1 MTKFIKETALALTL
15 TALTTAGAQTRRL
28 PEGYASFFRETA
40 APAMTSLPAPPPFAT
55 PPLKAEAASGIYG
68 YLFYFNGSNLQQG
81 LYSIAPST
89 GATYLWSDYYTSN
102 SMPMMSGWLRNGTLN
117 GLNAMSL
124 MGGYLFYGQVEVDLL
139 TGDVINWIQLR
150 NDNDVS
156 NMYLTN
162 AYRILDDRIYGYGP
176 TADGYSYAFKTA
188 DADNIDTTEI
198 LKEVD
203 IEEVCTA
210 LCYNVQDDMF
220 YGVSYTGKF
229 VKIDTKGNQTELFD
243 LGITNLKSTISGI
256 VYSASEK
263 AYIFNAYMKNN
274 SSAMYSIDPVA
285 KKATKLMNCSSGQE
299 YIFMVTTEVNADS
312 DAPAKAVLDSYSFEK
327 DALDGTA
334 TFSVADKTVGGD
346 ALSGQLNWKLL
357 VDGESLTTGTTM
369 AGTKQTITIPTVANG
384 MHTFAFAAASDG
396 NYSEPTVFTIWVGS
410 DYPKAPE
417 NVMLTESDLTWDAVT
432 EGVHG
437 GYVDATALKYEITL
451 NGEKVATTAS
461 TSCRIT
467 LPEGEPF
474 TTYTAKVRA
483 IADNKPSEDGVS
495 NIITY
500 GQPLEVASGLHFTP
514 TEEQIG
520 LFTFVD
526 LDGKVDSEGNPR
538 NWHYSTTMG
547 FPSFASGADGDDL
560 LIFPPVNLSNTE
572 HAYRFKM
579 EAGLISDIDKT
590 GTLEVIM
597 GRKPELESMTQ
608 VIVPER
614 QFMYMAPD
622 IIVEYFGVKEP
633 GTYYIG
639 IRAKSNNVAFHVSD
653 IDIQTSTVSNS
664 VPSQPSELNCTAAPD
679 GVKKATV
686 TFIMPDKTV
695 TGVAIDANTELTA
708 KIVARKFI
716 PYKPSEGEE
725 AGTTIV
731 KGKPGETVTATVDTH
746 QGHNT
751 IGVSCAQDGN
761 YGAEAIMSPLYTG
774 LYKPYRVENFKGEV
788 SEDNMTLKLSW
799 TPPVESGE
807 LEEGLPIGDTFY
819 YTVWYYDSGWS
830 HLANVGWDI
839 LNYDVELPADAA
851 QNLYNIGVM
860 ALNDAG
866 QSDYISYSGWILGP
880 PYKLPMNETFAEGD
894 TEYWPIMTV
903 RPDNSYQGTDWTL
916 EDPAMISEQ
925 FANRSGI
932 ALVGYIGQDGIT
944 SAKARLGLPKF
955 STEDSKVASFTLSYW
970 GGPNEAPM
978 SLYAETFGSA
988 TPVKI
993 ATFPTGKGWMTNTVT
1008 IPAEFLGKKWMQL
1021 LIDAEFSSPNN
1032 FAIIDSYSIAGPSLI
1047 EGIGAEGSIF
1057 AAGGMIHVA
1066 GFAGQ
1071 PLTITDMSGRNI
1083 AECKELQDVNGFAVA
1098 PGVYIVKAGSTV
1110 RKVAVK

>member
-1 MTKFIKETALALTL
+1 MTKFIKGTALALTL

-124 MGGYLFYGQVEVDLL
+124 MGGYLFYGQVEIDM
-139 TGDVINWIQLR
+139 TDGDVINWIQLR

-162 AYRILDDRIYGYGP
+162 AYRILDDHVYGYGP
-176 TADGYSYAFKTA
+176 TADGQSYAFKIA

-198 LKEVD
+198 LKEID
-203 IEEVCTA
+203 MEEVCTA

-220 YGVSYTGKF
+220 YGVNYTGKF
-229 VKIDTKGNQTELFD
+229 VKVDTKGNQTELFD
-243 LGITNLKSTISGI
+243 LGITNLSTTLSGI

-263 AYIFNAYMKNN
+263 AYIFNAYLKNN

-312 DAPAKAVLDSYSFEK
+312 DAPAKAVLDSYLFDK
-327 DALDGTA
+327 AALSGTA
-334 TFSVADKTVGGD
+334 AFTIAGKTVGGSS
-346 ALSGQLNWKLL
+346 LSGSLDWRLL
-357 VDGESLTTGTTM
+357 VDGNQLSTGTTT
-369 AGTKQTITIPTVANG
+369 AGSKQTVSIPAVTNG
-384 MHTFAFAAASDG
+384 MHTFAFAVAKDG
-396 NYSEPTVFTIWVGS
+396 NYSEPTTFTTWVGS

-417 NVMLTESDLTWDAVT
+417 NLVLTETKLTWDAVT

-437 GYVDATALKYEITL
+437 GYIDAASVRYEVTL
-451 NGEKVATTAS
+451 NDETVTTTSS
-461 TSCRIT
+461 TSCTIA
-467 LPEGEPF
+467 LPQGKPF
-474 TTYTAKVRA
+474 TTYTARVRA
-483 IADNKPSEDGVS
+483 IADNKQSEDGVS
-495 NIITY
+495 NFITY
-500 GQPLEVASGLHFTP
+500 GQPLEIAPGLHFTP
-514 TEEQIG
+514 TEEQVG

-526 LDGKVDSEGNPR
+526 LDGKLDSEGNPR

-560 LIFPPVNLSNTE
+560 LIFPPINLSDTE
-572 HAYRFKM
+572 HAYRFEM
-579 EAGLISDIDKT
+579 EAGLIRDIDVT
-590 GTLEVIM
+590 GTLEVIL
-597 GRKPELESMTQ
+597 GREPKLESMTQ

-614 QFMYMAPD
+614 QFYHMAGD

-639 IRAKSNNVAFHVSD
+639 IRAKSHDVAFHVSD
-653 IDIQTSTVSNS
+653 IDLQTSTVSNS
-664 VPSQPSELNCTAAPD
+664 VPSQPSALSGTASAD
-679 GVKKATV
+679 GAKKAIV
-686 TFIMPDKTV
+686 TFTMPEKTV
-695 TGVAIDANTELTA
+695 TGVIIDADTELTA
-708 KIVARKFI
+708 KITAREFV
-716 PYKPSEGEE
+716 PFKPSEGEV
-725 AGTTIV
+725 AGTTTV
-731 KGKPGETVTATVDTH
+731 RGKPGETVTATVDTH
-746 QGHNT
+746 QGTNT
-751 IGVSCAQDGN
+751 IGVCCSQGGN
-761 YGAEAIMSPLYTG
+761 YGAEATMNLYTG

-799 TPPVESGE
+799 TPPVESSE
-807 LEEGLPIGDTFY
+807 MEPGLPIGDTFY
-819 YTVWYYDSGWS
+819 YTVWYYSNGWT

-839 LNYDVELPADAA
+839 LSYDVELPADAA
-851 QNLYNIGVM
+851 QNLYTIGVM

-866 QSDYISYSGWILGP
+866 QSDYINYSGWILGP

-988 TPVKI
+988 SPVKI
-993 ATFPTGKGWMTNTVT
+993 ATFPTGKGWMTNTVA

-1071 PLTITDMSGRNI
+1071 PLTITDMSGRNV
-1083 AECKELQDVNGFAVA
+1083 AESDKLQDINGFAVA
-1098 PGVYIVKAGSTV
+1098 PGIYIVKAGSTV

>member
-1 MTKFIKETALALTL
+1 MTKFIKGTALALTL

-40 APAMTSLPAPPPFAT
+40 APAATSMPAQPRFAS
-55 PPLKAEAASGIYG
+55 PPLKVEAASGIYG
-68 YLFYFNGSNLQQG
+68 YLFYFNGTNLQQG

-124 MGGYLFYGQVEVDLL
+124 MGGYLFYGQVEIDM
-139 TGDVINWIQLR
+139 TNGDVINWIQLR

-162 AYRILDDRIYGYGP
+162 AYRILDDHVYGYGP
-176 TADGYSYAFKTA
+176 TADGQSYAFKIA

-198 LKEVD
+198 LKEVEID
-203 IEEVCTA
+203 EVCTA

-229 VKIDTKGNQTELFD
+229 VKVDTKGNQTELFD
-243 LGITNLKSTISGI
+243 LGITNLSTTVSGI

-263 AYIFNAYMKNN
+263 AYIYNAYLKGN

-285 KKATKLMNCSSGQE
+285 KKATKLMNCSNGQE

-312 DAPAKAVLDSYSFEK
+312 DAPAKAVLDSYLFDK
-327 DALDGTA
+327 AALSGTA
-334 TFSVADKTVGGD
+334 AFTIAGKTVGGSNI
-346 ALSGQLNWKLL
+346 SGSLNWRLL
-357 VDGESLTTGTTM
+357 VDGNQLSTGTTT
-369 AGTKQTITIPTVANG
+369 AGSKQTISIPEVTNG
-384 MHTFAFAAASDG
+384 LHTFAFATSRDG
-396 NYSEPTVFTIWVGS
+396 NYSEPTTFTTWVGT

-417 NVMLTESDLTWDAVT
+417 NLVLTETKLTWDAVT

-437 GYVDATALKYEITL
+437 GYVDASAIRYEVTL
-451 NGEKVATTAS
+451 NDETVVTTSS
-461 TSCRIT
+461 TSCTIT
-467 LPEGEPF
+467 LPQGKPF
-474 TTYTAKVRA
+474 TTYTARVRA
-483 IADNKPSEDGVS
+483 IADSKQSEEGVS
-495 NIITY
+495 NFITY
-500 GQPLEVASGLHFTP
+500 GEPLEIAPNLHFTP
-514 TEEQIG
+514 TEEQVG

-526 LDGKVDSEGNPR
+526 LDGKLDSEGNPR

-560 LIFPPVNLSNTE
+560 LIFPPINLSDTE
-572 HAYRFKM
+572 NAYRFEM
-579 EAGLISDIDKT
+579 EAGLIRDIDVT
-590 GTLEVIM
+590 GTLEVLI
-597 GRKPELESMTQ
+597 GREPKLESMTQ

-614 QFMYMAPD
+614 QFYHMAGD
-622 IIVEYFGVKEP
+622 IVVEYFGVKEP

-639 IRAKSNNVAFHVSD
+639 IRAKSHNVAFHVSD
-653 IDIQTSTVSNS
+653 IDLNTSTVSNS
-664 VPSQPSELNCTAAPD
+664 VPSLPSDLSATAAAD
-679 GVKKATV
+679 GARKATV
-686 TFIMPDKTV
+686 TFKMPVKTV
-695 TGVAIDANTELTA
+695 TGVTIDANTELTA
-708 KIVARKFI
+708 RLTAREFV
-716 PYKPSEGEE
+716 PFKPDEGEE
-725 AGTTIV
+725 AGSTTV
-731 KGKPGETVTATVDTH
+731 KGKPGETVTATVDTR
-746 QGHNT
+746 QGYNT
-751 IGVSCAQDGN
+751 IGVCCAQGDS
-761 YGAEAIMSPLYTG
+761 YGAEATMTLYTG
-774 LYKPYRVENFKGEV
+774 IYKPYRVENFKGVV
-788 SEDNMTLKLSW
+788 SEDDMTLHLSW
-799 TPPVESGE
+799 TPPVESSE
-807 LEEGLPIGDTFY
+807 MQPGLPIGNTFY
-819 YTVWYYDSGWS
+819 YTVWHYSNGWV

-839 LNYDVELPADAA
+839 LDYELKLPEDAD
-851 QNLYNIGVM
+851 QDLYTIGVM

-866 QSDYISYSGWILGP
+866 QSDYIEYSGWILGP
-880 PYKLPMNETFAEGD
+880 PYKLPMNETFAGGD

-916 EDPAMISEQ
+916 EDPARLNGQ
-925 FANRSGI
+925 FANNSGI
-932 ALVGYIGQDGIT
+932 ALVGYIGQDGIN
-944 SAKARLGLPKF
+944 SAKARVGLPKF
-955 STEDSKVASFTLSYW
+955 STESSKVASFTLSYW

-978 SLYAETFGSA
+978 SLYAETFGSEGPA
-988 TPVKI
+988 KI
-993 ATFPTGKGWMTNTVT
+993 ATFPTGKGWMTKTVT
-1008 IPAEFLGKKWMQL
+1008 IPAEYLGKKWMQL
-1021 LIDAEFSSPNN
+1021 FIDADFASPNN
-1032 FAIIDSYSIAGPSLI
+1032 FAIIDGYAIAGPSLI